1 MDAQVVNTDDLSLF
15 KSPLRILVRSFRR
28 SRDKW
33 KQKYMGLKCE
43 IKRFR
48 NQAADARRSREQW
61 KTKAEG
67 LLAEV
72 RRLER
77 ELDQFRF
84 REAAATDQKTS
95 R

>member
-1 MDAQVVNTDDLSLF
+1 MDAQVVNTDDISLL

-33 KQKYMGLKCE
+33 KQKDMGLKSE
-43 IKRFR
+43 IKRFK

-61 KTKAEG
+61 KSKAEG

-72 RRLER
+72 RRRES

-84 REAAATDQKTS
+84 REAAETDQKTP